1 MGRDTMLGSRYE
13 LIERLGRGGMGT
25 VHRAIDHRL
34 RRTVA
39 VKLMSPELAHHPEA
53 RARFQR
59 EAHAVAALNHPAVAT
74 IHDVGVEPDE
84 EGPRPFLVME
94 YVAGST
100 LAESLRTAPLPVAQ
114 AVTVACQVLDALDHS
129 HQHGIVHRDI
139 KPSNIMLTGP
149 TTVKVLD
156 FGIAKA
162 LAEAATRLTG
172 SGVAPGTPAYL
183 SPEQISGVE
192 IDHRADLYAMGCLLY
207 ELLTGAP
214 PFRADSPFAV
224 MHQHLFTEPV
234 PLTRVRPQ
242 IPPAVAAVVA
252 RALRKDPAERFE
264 DAAAMRA
271 ALTDA
276 LGAASAPTM
285 QADAPL
291 PPAPAPARGAAVL
304 RRLRTALRPSIAGA
318 LGLVG
323 SLLSLLCAHGDL
335 VDTEHFGDVALAAG
349 VLGLV
354 ALPLSPRL
362 SSVVAWGPVAE
373 SIAVYSELR
382 RAEVGW
388 DRAYAGVAVL
398 LAITAALCL
407 AGAARQRDTGPYA
420 VIAFWF
426 TATASIWYFLD
437 DLHKLYVFYFLLAAV
452 TLAAAAQEA
461 VGRYRRRTANR
472 RPAGEG
478 RRVGVG
484 GAPPGPIRRPA
495 DHGDRR
501 PAGSTP
507 TDRLP
512 SAGAR

>member
-1 MGRDTMLGSRYE
+1 MGRDTMLGGRYE
-13 LIERLGRGGMGT
+13 LVERLGRGGMGT

-39 VKLMSPELAHHPEA
+39 VKLMSPELAHHPES

-74 IHDVGVEPDE
+74 IHDVGVEEDE

-100 LAESLRTAPLPVAQ
+100 LAEALRTAPLPVAQ
-114 AVTVACQVLDALDHS
+114 AITVACEVLDALDHS
-129 HQHGIVHRDI
+129 HQNGIVHRDI
-139 KPSNIMLTGP
+139 KPSNIMLTGS

-207 ELLTGAP
+207 ELLTGTP
-214 PFRADSPFAV
+214 PFQADSPFAV

-242 IPPAVAAVVA
+242 ISPAVAAVVA

-271 ALTDA
+271 ALADA

-285 QADAPL
+285 RADALPL
-291 PPAPAPARGAAVL
+291 AAAPSRGATVL
-304 RRLRTALRPSIAGA
+304 RRLRTALRPSTAGA

-323 SLLSLLCAHGDL
+323 SLLSLLCGHGDL
-335 VDTEHFGDVALAAG
+335 VGTDHFGTVAIVAGLLGLAA
-349 VLGLV
+349 
-354 ALPLSPRL
+354 LPFSPRL
-362 SSVVAWGPVAE
+362 SGVVAWGPVAE

-382 RAEVGW
+382 RADVGW
-388 DRAYAGVAVL
+388 DRTYAGIAVL
-398 LAITAALCL
+398 LALTAVLGF
-407 AGAARQRDTGPYA
+407 AGAARKRDAGPHA
-420 VIAFWF
+420 VIVFWF
-426 TATASIWYFLD
+426 SATASIWYFLD
-437 DLHKLYVFYFLLAAV
+437 DLNKLFVFYLLLAAV

-461 VGRYRRRTANR
+461 VGRYRRRTGNR
-472 RPAGEG
+472 RAAGDG
-478 RRVGVG
+478 RRPRIG
-484 GAPPGPIRRPA
+484 GAPPGRARRPA
-495 DHGDRR
+495 DHVDRQ
-501 PAGSTP
+501 PAESASTP
-507 TDRLP
+507 
-512 SAGAR
+512 A